1 MWPNAGQEVATIRDD
16 TTLLLELEF
25 PAADA
30 ANFAVG
36 QNAEVLL
43 DSTFEAITGSV
54 QSVSGAD
61 TLSSGNLLV
70 RTVTIAVRN
79 TGNLTASQ
87 AATATINGVSA
98 LSSARFIYQREQS
111 VTAQN
116 SGTVSALCV
125 KEGAQVSADTA
136 LIQLSG
142 DNLTKQV
149 LNASDN
155 LRSAELSVEDTQKQM
170 DDYTITAPI
179 SGTIISKDVKVGD
192 TVGTSTATADTM
204 CVIYDMSYLE
214 MTLNVDELD
223 ILNIKEGQKAT
234 ITADA
239 VSGQTFEG
247 VVTSISKAGTTTGG
261 TTTYPVT
268 IRIDEMGDLLPGMNA
283 TAEIVTESA
292 DNVLSVPNAAITR
305 GNYVLVTKDSP
316 SAANADD
323 SMTAP
328 DGYVYVKVETGVS
341 DDDYIAITSG
351 LTAEDTVAYDS
362 SYSTTTLAG
371 GDVQLVM
378 DGGDM
383 GGGPGGASWRWRPG
397 RWPVMSALI
406 EFDNVCKYY
415 QMGDT
420 TVKAADHISMKINK
434 GEFVAIVGQSGSGK
448 STCMNIIGC
457 LDVPTAGTYRLNG
470 RDVGKMNKDELAEIR
485 NEMLGFIFQ
494 QYNLLP
500 KLSLLENVE
509 VPLVYAGVPPAER
522 KRRATASLERV
533 GLGDKLKNKP
543 NQLSGGQ
550 QQRVSIARALAGNPA
565 VILADEPTGALD
577 SHTGREVLGMLQELH
592 RQGNTVVLITHDNS
606 IAVQAQR
613 IIRLED
619 GRVVYDG
626 DAHAPEAVVQPNLV
640 IPDPVK
646 PQNETKQEGSV

>member
-1 MWPNAGQEVATIRDD
+1 MKKKTEQNAAGAPQVGKTAGAGAAGFLKKNWKWLVPVACVAVLGGVWLLKPKADKPASVDTSYVETAPEQRDLVNALSGTGTLKPANTYNVKSLVSGKVLTCSFEEGDNVEEGDVLYTVDSSDATTKVEQAGITLQQAQRNYDKTVDRQYVRAEVAGVVSSLKVAKGDEVTSGQEVAVIRDNSKM
-16 TTLLLELEF
+16 TLALEF

-30 ANFAVG
+30 AGFSVG
-36 QNAEVLL
+36 QSADVTL
-43 DSTFEAITGSV
+43 DGTFETMTGTITAVTGTD
-54 QSVSGAD
+54 A
-61 TLSSGNLLV
+61 LSTGNLLT

-98 LSSARFIYQREQS
+98 LSSARFSYQREQS

-155 LRSAELSVEDTQKQM
+155 LRSAELSVEDTQKQV

-371 GDVQLVM
+371 DMQLVM

-383 GGGPGGASWRWRPG
+383 GGGPGGAPDGGGPG
-397 RWPVMSALI
+397 
-406 EFDNVCKYY
+406 
-415 QMGDT
+415 
-420 TVKAADHISMKINK
+420 
-434 GEFVAIVGQSGSGK
+434 
-448 STCMNIIGC
+448 
-457 LDVPTAGTYRLNG
+457 
-470 RDVGKMNKDELAEIR
+470 
-485 NEMLGFIFQ
+485 
-494 QYNLLP
+494 
-500 KLSLLENVE
+500 
-509 VPLVYAGVPPAER
+509 
-522 KRRATASLERV
+522 
-533 GLGDKLKNKP
+533 
-543 NQLSGGQ
+543 GGQ
-550 QQRVSIARALAGNPA
+550 
-565 VILADEPTGALD
+565 
-577 SHTGREVLGMLQELH
+577 
-592 RQGNTVVLITHDNS
+592 
-606 IAVQAQR
+606 
-613 IIRLED
+613 
-619 GRVVYDG
+619 
-626 DAHAPEAVVQPNLV
+626 
-640 IPDPVK
+640 
-646 PQNETKQEGSV
+646 